1 MKSLFWLP
9 PKQTDAGNG
18 GDGENH
24 AVISSEQ
31 WLLLL
36 GKGVGGTWKSQRDF
50 MRVQDLKKAFLRVY

>member
-24 AVISSEQ
+24 VVISSEQ
-31 WLLLL
+31 WLLSLE
-36 GKGVGGTWKSQRDF
+36 KGVGGTWKSQRDF
-50 MRVQDLKKAFLRVY
+50 M